1 LLAASFPLGA
11 APPVGFEALKLERL
25 PELRDA
31 KCFQASSH
39 DPTGGND
46 DQGHFVARHGGTAVL
61 ADIAGPGCLYRI
73 WSANPGGQVKIY
85 FDGEKT
91 PRVDAP
97 FREFLAG
104 QIEPF
109 GSLCGNEGGGGYCYY
124 PFPFRQGCR
133 VEVENAP
140 PLYYQVTYHTFPDA
154 AGFPTFSRDAKPPL
168 RAEGQGPSAE
178 SPDPLLSA
186 LGSVPYDVQ
195 QALQSA
201 RGPSSSR
208 PLPGRRRA
216 FQGTLA
222 PGQAWTLADL
232 SGAGIVRRFQL
243 DASTLNYRL
252 LRELDLRLAWDG
264 EPTPSVLAP
273 VGDFFTCGWGL
284 MTSFSSLPMRNLG
297 SEMECDF
304 PMPFANGARFEL
316 VNRSDRAVQVA
327 GHLLVDELKA
337 ASASLGRFHA
347 QFRQATT
354 EAGKPYVL
362 VEAQGRGHYVGCTMT
377 MIGDSDLKFLEG
389 DERIFV
395 DGETA
400 PSLAGTGT
408 EDYFNGGWYFLHG
421 PFQTPFAG
429 APRLC
434 AGKTQVVAYRWQVSD
449 CVPFTKSLRVEME
462 HGGQNDAPGGR
473 YRSVAYWYQTEP
485 HAPFPPLPPPEPM
498 PAYREPDV
506 TEGESL
512 VQGVGPAGTEARVEE
527 DRALPQPASGGQYLS
542 LRRSEPPAQA
552 PALTLSLPA
561 REGGVYDVWAQWV
574 LGPEGG
580 RFHCEL
586 GGKPLGRWFYS
597 YSPFPHVKR
606 VRLGRVRLRGGSLP
620 FSLVAEPPEPGEEL
634 PFTPRCALGLDY
646 LQFVPV
652 ARVKGA
658 LEAEELQ
665 ILSASPPEAVRVEDW
680 ENRDAKV
687 PLQPSPRVVG
697 GGPAGAAE
705 WSGAAQLLFNAR
717 QPGDTVTLA
726 LPVRLEGQY
735 ELVASFTR
743 GPAYG
748 RVRLLLDG
756 KPLGGEMDTYA
767 ESLFVRDRLGL
778 GVTPPLTA
786 GDHPLTVEVVGKNEA
801 ASGYQ
806 VGLDYVLLKAVAGGY
821 EAENLFVI
829 EASDPVVIKERFGA
843 EPRWRAGAYL
853 RLEADAVGD
862 FLTLGLPVSTSG
874 LYQLAL
880 SLARAG
886 TGGQFQAEIH
896 GRPLGEPVDN
906 YSEVETTGS
915 ATLGE
920 IRLRRGTW
928 PLTLKVTGQN
938 PASTGFD
945 LALDQVELTLLKKQG
960 NGLGWLLAG
969 AVAVGLLLLG
979 LLRWRKRA

>member
-1 LLAASFPLGA
+1 MRIGLGRLPWGNGWLFLILLAVSCPLGA

-31 KCFQASSH
+31 QCFQASSQ

-46 DQGHFVARHGGTAVL
+46 DQGHFVARRGGTAVL
-61 ADIAGPGCLYRI
+61 ANIAGPGCLYRI

-97 FREFLAG
+97 FRELLAG
-104 QIEPF
+104 QVQPF
-109 GSLCGNEGGGGYCYY
+109 GSLCGSEGGGSYCYY

-140 PLYYQVTYHTFPDA
+140 PLYYQVTYHTFPQA
-154 AGFPTFSRDAKPPL
+154 AGFQTFSEDAKLPL
-168 RAEGQGPSAE
+168 DA
-178 SPDPLLSA
+178 
-186 LGSVPYDVQ
+186 Q
-195 QALQSA
+195 QALRSA
-201 RGPSSSR
+201 RWPRSSR
-208 PLPGRRRA
+208 SLPGRRRA
-216 FQGTLA
+216 FQATLA
-222 PGQAWTLADL
+222 PGQTRTLADL
-232 SGAGIVRRFQL
+232 SGSGVVRRFQL

-252 LRELDLRLAWDG
+252 LRALDLRLAWDG
-264 EPTPSVLAP
+264 ETTPSVSAP
-273 VGDFFTCGWGL
+273 VGDFFVCGLGL

-297 SEMECDF
+297 NAMECDF
-304 PMPFANGARFEL
+304 PMPFASGARFEL
-316 VNRSDRAVQVA
+316 VNRSDSTVQVA
-327 GHLLVDELKA
+327 GHLLVDELKV
-337 ASASLGRFHA
+337 SPSSVGRFHA

-362 VEAQGRGHYVGCTMT
+362 LEAQGRGHYVGCTMT
-377 MIGDSDLKFLEG
+377 MLGESSLKFLEG

-395 DGETA
+395 DGETE

-429 APRLC
+429 APRLR
-434 AGKTQVVAYRWQVSD
+434 ARKTQVVAYRWQISD
-449 CVPFTKSLRVEME
+449 CVPFTKRLRVELE
-462 HGGQNDAPGGR
+462 HGGQDDAPGGR

-485 HAPFPPLPPPEPM
+485 HAPFPPLPPPEPL
-498 PAYREPDV
+498 PAYQEPDV
-506 TEGESL
+506 IEGESL

-527 DRALPQPASGGQYLS
+527 DRALPQPASGGKYLL
-542 LRRSEPPAQA
+542 LRRPEPPAQA
-552 PALTLSLPA
+552 PALTLSLPEVA
-561 REGGVYDVWAQWV
+561 GGVYDVWAQWV

-586 GGKPLGRWFYS
+586 DGKPLGQWFYAH
-597 YSPFPHVKR
+597 SPFPCVKQ
-606 VRLGRVRLRGGSLP
+606 VRLGRVRLGGGSHP

-634 PFTPRCALGLDY
+634 TFTPRCALGLDY

-658 LEAEELQ
+658 LEAEELKV
-665 ILSASPPEAVRVEDW
+665 LSASPKGAVRIEDW
-680 ENRDAKV
+680 ENRDEKI
-687 PLQPSPRVVG
+687 PLQPSSRVVG
-697 GGPAGAAE
+697 GGQADAAE
-705 WSGAAQLLFNAR
+705 WSGAAQLLFQAQ

-726 LPVRLEGQY
+726 VPVRLEGPY

-756 KPLGGEMDTYA
+756 KPLGGEIDTYA
-767 ESLFVRDRLGL
+767 ASLYVRDRLGL

-786 GDHPLTVEVVGKNEA
+786 GDHPLTLEVIGKNEA

-806 VGLDYVLLKAVAGGY
+806 VGLDYVLLKSVAGGY

-829 EASDPVVIKERFGA
+829 GASDPVVIKERFGA

-862 FLTLGLPVSTSG
+862 LLTLGLPVPASG
-874 LYQLAL
+874 LYQLTL
-880 SLARAG
+880 HLARSG
-886 TGGQFQAEIH
+886 SGGRFQAEIN

-906 YSEVETTGS
+906 YSEVEAMGS
-915 ATLGE
+915 VTLGE

-945 LALDQVELTLLKKQG
+945 IALDQVELTLLKKQG
-960 NGLGWLLAG
+960 TGRWFLAG
-969 AVAVGLLLLG
+969 AVAVGLILLG
-979 LLRWRKRA
+979 LSRWRGRT